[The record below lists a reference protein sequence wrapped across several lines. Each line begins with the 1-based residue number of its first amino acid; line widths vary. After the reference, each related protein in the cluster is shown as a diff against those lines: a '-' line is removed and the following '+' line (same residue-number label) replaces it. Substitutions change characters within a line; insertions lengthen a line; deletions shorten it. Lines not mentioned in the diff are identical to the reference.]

1 MKGNGVQLLREL
13 LREKSIVI
21 RERTPVEI
29 ILYSVFLYL
38 SGLSFRKVSSTIEP
52 FIKRSRTFVWVYKF
66 GDMHLW
72 FRFVID
78 LESGK
83 AGQKLSAVW
92 VITAFYE
99 RGVDIKNESRDLL
112 WHCRRR
118 SAMLKLTASRN
129 LFISSDKVDNRVY
142 KNCNKSL
149 HHNLKTCFSDQEGRE
164 IFFRMTCSREDI

>member
-1 MKGNGVQLLREL
+1 MW
-13 LREKSIVI
+13 IH
-21 RERTPVEI
+21 
-29 ILYSVFLYL
+29 
-38 SGLSFRKVSSTIEP
+38 
-52 FIKRSRTFVWVYKF
+52 KF

-112 WHCRRR
+112 
-118 SAMLKLTASRN
+118 
-129 LFISSDKVDNRVY
+129 
-142 KNCNKSL
+142 
-149 HHNLKTCFSDQEGRE
+149 
-164 IFFRMTCSREDI
+164 